1 MLSKIL
7 SGLGFGP
14 TVVEF
19 ADGTFGVR
27 ASRFPY
33 PSFYDRASDTWASS
47 SCVNRYCKFKD
58 INEAVALK
66 NRLTMK
72 YKVIKGV

>member
-33 PSFYDRASDTWASS
+33 PSFYDRAGDTWSS
-47 SCVNRYCKFKD
+47 QSCVNRYCKFKD
-58 INEAVALK
+58 INEAVAFK
-66 NRLTMK
+66 NKLSTN
-72 YKVIKGV
+72 YKVIKGA